1 MTNAGGPA
9 ILATDAI
16 EKQGLHM
23 AELSPKTKND
33 LIQFL
38 PEESSVNNPVD
49 MIASADEKSYQLTLE
64 LLLKDQGVDA
74 VMVIIVRPPVNTTP
88 AMIADK
94 LSQVLKSDPQK
105 PVFIILMAH
114 KDENSGLS
122 IFQKFQLPVF
132 SYPEAAAFSL
142 SMLRKY
148 YLWQTQPVKKTPE
161 ININTSRITP
171 SIEIARKENRE
182 NLNFSEINK
191 ILKLYDFPVVDG
203 KIIRSKE
210 EAIQFFQKSNQPAVL
225 KIESEAIIHKSDSGC
240 VKINLKT
247 ESEIAEAYKEILEN
261 ALKITTPEKI
271 SGHLIQEYLSGTH
284 EVALG
289 MKRDLNYGPLIMVG
303 MGGIFI
309 ELFKDVV
316 FRLAPLTEEDAW
328 EMLRE
333 MKAYPIFEGFRGAQ
347 PLPGSVI
354 VESLL
359 KLSQLSMD
367 FPEILELDLN
377 PFVVAPQKKKC
388 KIVDARIRIQL

>member
-1 MTNAGGPA
+1 
-9 ILATDAI
+9 
-16 EKQGLHM
+16 M

-33 LIQFL
+33 LKQFL
-38 PEESSVNNPVD
+38 PEEASVNNPVD
-49 MIASADEKSYQLTLE
+49 MIASADEKSYQLTLK
-64 LLLKDQGVDA
+64 LLLKDRGVDA
-74 VMVIIVRPPVNTTP
+74 VMVIIVRPPMNTTP

-94 LSQVLKSDPQK
+94 LSEVLKSKSQK
-105 PVFIILMAH
+105 PVFVILMAH

-122 IFQKFQLPVF
+122 IFQKFQIPVF
-132 SYPEAAAFSL
+132 SYPEAAAFSM

-148 YLWQTQPVKKTPE
+148 YLWQKRPVKKIPQ
-161 ININTSRITP
+161 IKVNTS
-171 SIEIARKENRE
+171 SIASNIELSRKENRA
-182 NLNFSEINK
+182 NLNFSEINE
-191 ILKLYDFPVVDG
+191 ILKLYDFPVVNG
-203 KIIRSKE
+203 RIIRSEE
-210 EAIQFFQKSNQPAVL
+210 EAIQFFQESNQPVVL
-225 KIESEAIIHKSDSGC
+225 KIESEEIIHKSDSGC

-247 ESEIAEAYKEILEN
+247 EREVTEAYKEILEN
-261 ALKITTPEKI
+261 ALKITTAEKI
-271 SGHLIQEYLSGTH
+271 SGHLIQEYHRGTN

-289 MKRDLNYGPLIMVG
+289 MNRDHNYGPLIMVG

-316 FRLAPLTEEDAW
+316 FRLAPLSEEDAW
-328 EMLRE
+328 EMLKE
-333 MKAYPIFEGFRGAQ
+333 MRAYPIFEGFRGAK

-367 FPEILELDLN
+367 FPDIQELDLN